1 MDQNASRS
9 QLGGFFLGL
18 DRAFGKILS
27 SPTYR
32 HSSTHVSSLWA
43 NMKMIEML
51 LINISAVQ
59 VVKTAPL
66 GHMSLKCPFQ
76 YFSSSNGEA
85 GYRHALNL
93 YETPSIPV

>member
-1 MDQNASRS
+1 
-9 QLGGFFLGL
+9 
-18 DRAFGKILS
+18 
-27 SPTYR
+27 
-32 HSSTHVSSLWA
+32 
-43 NMKMIEML
+43 MKMIEML